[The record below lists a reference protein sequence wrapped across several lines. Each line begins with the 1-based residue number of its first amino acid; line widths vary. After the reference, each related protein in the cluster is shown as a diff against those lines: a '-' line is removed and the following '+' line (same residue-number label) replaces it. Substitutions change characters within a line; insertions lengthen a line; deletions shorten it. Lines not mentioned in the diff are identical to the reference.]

1 MTAHPAD
8 VMAHTS
14 FERVTH
20 VFSLRII

>member
-20 VFSLRII
+20 VFSLRIV